1 MANNTLQAFD
11 HQGILVV
18 DSRLIAQQLG
28 IEHDNFMGTVKK
40 YQTQAEQA
48 FGQFLF
54 QTGTVK
60 NSVGAVN
67 KTKYVLLN
75 EDQATFIMSLSRNT
89 AEVVQCKL
97 ELVKAFS
104 KAKQLLKAQESA
116 PRRGIGAYSQRVSEG
131 IKNAGNIP
139 DGYWS
144 VLLES
149 SKLLVYVEDELGL
162 PVDRADL
169 LDGSVGIR
177 WANYREGKRWAGD
190 RVKYK
195 YTFPDGRTVSPWAY
209 GNSELLEFR
218 RWLDNDYRPNA
229 LPGYLHSKYGA
240 LVKA

>member
-11 HQGILVV
+11 HQGTLVV
-18 DSRLIAQQLG
+18 DSRLIAERLG
-28 IEHDNFMGTVKK
+28 IQHGNLLETLRKHQDRI
-40 YQTQAEQA
+40 ESR
-48 FGQFLF
+48 FGVVPF
-54 QTGTVK
+54 QTAKPKGSAGGRPETY
-60 NSVGAVN
+60 A
-67 KTKYVLLN
+67 LLS
-75 EDQATFIMSLSRNT
+75 ESQATVLMTLSRNT
-89 AEVVQCKL
+89 DEVIECKL
-97 ELVKAFS
+97 DLVEAFS
-104 KAKQLLKAQESA
+104 KAKELLNAQPA
-116 PRRGIGAYSQRVSEG
+116 PRRIGAYADRVSEG
-131 IKNAGNIP
+131 MKNSKNIP
-139 DGYWS
+139 AGYWS
-144 VLLES
+144 VFLES
-149 SKLLVYVEDELGL
+149 AKLLIYVEDELGL